1 MLNVSFY
8 FPEDQKHWAT
18 WG

>member
-8 FPEDQKHWAT
+8 FPEDQKHWTT